1 MDNDKEYS
9 CVNKDNT
16 SDNFQKIENLY
27 KKEKSALLC
36 PFKFTYTHCTFKRPP
51 VFLLPPEFNLTSH
64 FRQPFHHESPIMNL
78 NTVAMYQKNLLNIT
92 FALFLAIS
100 TSYAQVTAPAP
111 TGPTSTP
118 TSAPAGNQGNGAN
131 TPAQGQPQ
139 QGNTRTVTLPN
150 GQQRQVP
157 VNSQGNVVGP
167 NGQVIQTTTNAQG
180 EVVPIDPQ
188 SQAEKALKTAE
199 ETANDQKRQARTQA
213 EIARQELRQSI
224 FGYSLF
230 ADSSFSPIPQQS
242 IATPSDYTIGPGDNL
257 TLSIYGYAQYPDQDL
272 EVNRDGDVNIPR
284 VGVVNLAGKTIQEAQ
299 KILMGR
305 FSSFVPGMLGTGG
318 NASRTKLLL
327 TLGQIRQV
335 NVFVTGEVVR
345 PGSYSLNSLSSAFNA
360 LYFAGG
366 PNEIGTFREVR
377 VIRGGKVVSTFDIY
391 DILLN
396 GTSEGAIRVQDNDIV
411 NVGFVKKRIEI
422 TGNVMRPKLYE
433 AKGDEK
439 LGDIIRYAGGFTD
452 NAYRARVTI
461 RRISDKG
468 QRLILQV
475 ENSEFDNFELVAG
488 DVIEVQAVLDRF
500 ENIVTL
506 EGAVMRPGDYSI
518 DSNPTLKSLLEN
530 AQGLREDAFT
540 GRITVMRTRADQSV
554 QNIPLNLRDI
564 MNGEAED
571 LLLTRLDRVIIPS
584 QFDMVQPSYVQ
595 ISGEVNNIEET
606 TPNDPTVI
614 NGPDVAANTNSL
626 RFPYMSNMTLEDLI
640 LMGGGF
646 KESAKASQVEV
657 IRRVRNSDAKAAD
670 ANISEHFEFDV
681 SRDLSLDGN
690 DTNFPLYPF
699 DEVIVRKSPN
709 YQEQQYVILQGEV
722 LNPGRYAIVSKND
735 KVSDLVKRSGGL
747 TDLAYVKGATLI
759 RSRVISEFEAQ
770 QTANALGQI
779 ATEVRKGSFNVATGQ
794 EIRQEFVGINLE
806 KILQNPDSDEN
817 IIIQEGDILSIPKR
831 LETVQVQGA
840 LLYPNTVKYNE
851 DMNFLDY
858 ISQAG
863 GFTRASLRRSAYI
876 KYPNGSVDRTRRF
889 LMFNVYPKVEPG
901 SEIYVPVKGAASLT
915 PQQILQQGISITSTL
930 FTLILSVLAFR
941 NIR

>member
-1 MDNDKEYS
+1 
-9 CVNKDNT
+9 
-16 SDNFQKIENLY
+16 
-27 KKEKSALLC
+27 
-36 PFKFTYTHCTFKRPP
+36 
-51 VFLLPPEFNLTSH
+51 
-64 FRQPFHHESPIMNL
+64 MNL
-78 NTVAMYQKNLLNIT
+78 NAFAMYQKNILNVT
-92 FALFLAIS
+92 FALFFAA
-100 TSYAQVTAPAP
+100 TAAFAQVTTPAP
-111 TGPTSTP
+111 TGPVGTP
-118 TSAPAGNQGNGAN
+118 TPSPTGNQGTGTTA
-131 TPAQGQPQ
+131 PAQGQQ
-139 QGNTRTVTLPN
+139 SNGNTRTVTQPN
-150 GQQRQVP
+150 GQVRQVQT
-157 VNSQGNVVGP
+157 NNQGNVVGP
-167 NGQVIQTTTNAQG
+167 NGQILQTTTNAQG
-180 EVVPIDPQ
+180 EVVPIDPK
-188 SQAEKALKTAE
+188 SQTENAQKTAE
-199 ETANDQKRQARTQA
+199 ETANDQKKLARVQV
-213 EIARQELRQSI
+213 EIARQELRESI

-230 ADSSFSPIPQQS
+230 ADSTFSPIPEQS
-242 IATPSDYTIGPGDNL
+242 IGTPSDYIIAPGDNL
-257 TLSIYGYAQYPDQDL
+257 TLSVYGYAQLPDQEL
-272 EVNRDGDVNIPR
+272 EVNRDGDVNILR

-305 FSSFVPGMLGTGG
+305 FSKFIPGMLGSGG
-318 NASRTKLLL
+318 NASQTKLLL
-327 TLGQIRQV
+327 TLGKIRPV

-345 PGSYSLNSLSSAFNA
+345 PGSITLNSLSSAFNA

-377 VIRGGKVVSTFDIY
+377 VIRNGKVASTFDIY

-396 GTSEGAIRVQDNDIV
+396 GTSEGAIRVQDNDII

-422 TGNVMRPKLYE
+422 TGNVRRPKLYE

-439 LGDIIRYAGGFTD
+439 LGDILRYAGGFTD
-452 NAYRARVTI
+452 LAYRAQVKI
-461 RRISDKG
+461 KRISDKG
-468 QRLILQV
+468 ERRILEV
-475 ENSEFDNFELVAG
+475 KNAEFDTFELVSG
-488 DVIEVQAVLDRF
+488 DVIAVEAVLNRF
-500 ENIVTL
+500 ENIIFL
-506 EGAVMRPGDYSI
+506 EGAVMRPGEYSI
-518 DSNPTLKSLLEN
+518 DSNPTLKSLLYN

-540 GRITVMRTRADQSV
+540 GRINVRRTRVDQSV
-554 QNIPLNLRDI
+554 ENIPLNLRDI
-564 MNGEAED
+564 LNGEAED
-571 LLLTRLDRVIIPS
+571 LMLTRLDVIIIPS

-595 ISGEVNNIEET
+595 ISGEVNNIADDT
-606 TPNDPTVI
+606 VNDPTAI
-614 NGPDVAANTNSL
+614 NGPDIAATTNNL

-640 LMGGGF
+640 LEAGGF

-670 ANISEHFEFDV
+670 ANISEHFQFDV

-722 LNPGRYAIVSKND
+722 LNPGQYAIISKND
-735 KVSDLVKRSGGL
+735 KVSDLVKRAGGL

-759 RSRVISEFEAQ
+759 RSRVISEFESQ
-770 QTANALGQI
+770 QTQNALGQI
-779 ATEVRKGSFNVATGQ
+779 ASEVRKGSFNVATGG

-840 LLYPNTVKYNE
+840 LLYPNTVKYND

-858 ISQAG
+858 VSQAG
-863 GFTRASLRRSAYI
+863 GFTKASLRRSAYI

-901 SEIYVPVKGAASLT
+901 SEIYVPTKGVAALT